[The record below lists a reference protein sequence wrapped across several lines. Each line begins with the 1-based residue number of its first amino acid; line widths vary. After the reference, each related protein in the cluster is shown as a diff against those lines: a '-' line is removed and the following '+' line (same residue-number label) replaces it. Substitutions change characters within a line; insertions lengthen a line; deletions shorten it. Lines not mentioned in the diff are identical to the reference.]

1 MLTACGP
8 TLKIEG
14 AAVKPAACVQIPAP
28 ALLPTDIK
36 LEIKRG
42 ELLICDPG
50 CEQLLR
56 GYTGTREAVLQAWPP
71 K

>member
-14 AAVKPAACVQIPAP
+14 AAVKAACVQIPAP
-28 ALLPTDIK
+28 APLPTDIK

-56 GYTGTREAVLQAWPP
+56 GYTGTREAILQAWPP